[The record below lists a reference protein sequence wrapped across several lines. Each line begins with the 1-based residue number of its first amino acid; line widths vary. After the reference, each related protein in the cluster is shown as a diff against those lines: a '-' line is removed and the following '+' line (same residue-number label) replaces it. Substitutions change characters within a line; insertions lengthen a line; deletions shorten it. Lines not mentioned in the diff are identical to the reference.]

1 LITATPVLAAAD
13 HGPRGRSVIQ
23 VLQEPARLD
32 ALRKLALANLQPE
45 EPFDRLTRL
54 AAFVCAAPT
63 ALLTFVAADAEHFK
77 STLGLPARLSHL
89 RMTSLDYSICQYA
102 VEARAPL
109 VVPDT
114 RKHPLLRTS
123 LAVTELGVAAYAGA
137 PLVTS
142 SGQCLGAI
150 SVLDWAPREWTD
162 DQVAMLEDL
171 AATAVTELE
180 LRRELSERVRVESA
194 LRESET
200 RLHSLIDQTSD
211 IIAVVDENGVIRYGS
226 PSVGPVLGYAPG
238 ELLGRNAKDLV
249 HPADLARVLEA
260 HRAAVRDPS
269 TAQHGVEFRCLHRDG
284 TWRVIEALGSML
296 QYRSAGPQVV
306 LTLRDVTE
314 RHQAETALRD
324 SEERLRLTL
333 DAGKLGIWDWD
344 IPNDRVTWSDRVYT
358 LHGLTPETF
367 GGRAE
372 DFTAVIHPEDRP
384 RVWDAVRLA
393 LAERADYAIEFR
405 AVHPTTGETRWVWT
419 NGRVLFG
426 EDGDP
431 QRMLGATLDVTER
444 HRDEE
449 ALRASHEQLRLL
461 ARRLDEVRDEE
472 LTRLS
477 REIHDELGHAL
488 TALRLDLG
496 WLVPRLRRNRAPVPR
511 KAAEMLTLV
520 DDTID
525 SVRRIAGR
533 LRPPVLDD
541 FGLTP
546 ALESLLARF
555 LRKTGLEVDLQ
566 TDSGDVPPP
575 ARRALYRIVQ
585 EALTNVVRHAE
596 ARTVRVRLESSPEAV
611 VLEIADDGRGIP
623 PGMIDDPGSL
633 GLVGMR
639 ERAAALGADFQV
651 VAGPNGGTTVR
662 VAVPR

>member
-1 LITATPVLAAAD
+1 M
-13 HGPRGRSVIQ
+13 IQ
-23 VLQEPARLD
+23 VLQDPARLD

-63 ALLTFVAADAEHFK
+63 ALLTFVAQDAEHFK

-89 RMTSLDYSICQYA
+89 RGTSLDYSICQYA
-102 VEARAPL
+102 VEAHGPL

-114 RKHPLLRTS
+114 RQHPVLRTN

-150 SVLDWAPREWTD
+150 SVLDWAPREWTH

-180 LRRELSERVRVESA
+180 LRRELSERARVESA

-226 PSVGPVLGYAPG
+226 PSVEPVLGYAPE
-238 ELLGRNAKDLV
+238 ELIGRNAKDLV
-249 HPADLARVLEA
+249 HPADIGRVLEA

-344 IPNDRVTWSDRVYT
+344 IPSDRVTWSDRVYT

-384 RVWDAVRLA
+384 KVWEAVRLA
-393 LAERADYAIEFR
+393 LSARADYAIEFR
-405 AVHPTTGETRWVWT
+405 AVHPNTGETRWVWT

-444 HRDEE
+444 RRDEE

-525 SVRRIAGR
+525 SVRRIAGH

-546 ALESLLARF
+546 ALESLLERF

-566 TDSGDVPPP
+566 TDSADVPPP

-596 ARTVRVRLESSPEAV
+596 ARTVRVRLESSPQAV

-639 ERAAALGADFQV
+639 ERAAALGAEFQV
-651 VAGPNGGTTVR
+651 GAGPTGGTTVR

>member
-1 LITATPVLAAAD
+1 MTLVDA
-13 HGPRGRSVIQ
+13 
-23 VLQEPARLD
+23 LQEPARLD
-32 ALRKLALANLQPE
+32 ALRTLALANLQPE

-63 ALLTFVAADAEHFK
+63 ALLTFVASDAEHFK
-77 STLGLPARLSHL
+77 SALGLPSRLAHL
-89 RMTSLDYSICQYA
+89 RGTTLEYSICQYA
-102 VEARAPL
+102 VESRAPL

-114 RKHPLLRTS
+114 AVHPLLRGN

-137 PLVTS
+137 PLLTS
-142 SGQCLGAI
+142 SGQCLGTI
-150 SVLDWAPREWTD
+150 SVLDWKPREWTD
-162 DQVAMLEDL
+162 EQVAMLEDL

-180 LRRELSERVRVESA
+180 LRRELSERARVEAA
-194 LRESET
+194 LRESEA
-200 RLHSLIDQTSD
+200 RYHSLVDQTSD

-226 PSVGPVLGYAPG
+226 HSVETVLGYAPE
-238 ELLGRNAKDLV
+238 ELVGRRAAELV
-249 HPADLARVLEA
+249 HPADVGRVLEA
-260 HRAAVRDPS
+260 HHAAVRDPS
-269 TAQHGVEFRCLHRDG
+269 AAGRGVEFRCRHQDG
-284 TWRVIEALGSML
+284 TWRTIEALGSML

-314 RHQAETALRD
+314 RRRAEAALRD
-324 SEERLRLTL
+324 TAERLRLTL

-344 IPNDRVTWSDRVYT
+344 IPNDHVTWSDRVYT

-367 GGRAE
+367 GGRVE
-372 DFTAVIHPEDRP
+372 DFTAVIHPDDRSK
-384 RVWDAVRLA
+384 VWGAVRRA
-393 LAERADYAIEFR
+393 LEERADYAVEFR
-405 AVHPTTGETRWVWT
+405 AVHPDSGETRWVWT

-426 EDGDP
+426 EHGAP
-431 QRMLGATLDVTER
+431 ERMLGATLDVTER
-444 HRDEE
+444 RQGEE

-488 TALRLDLG
+488 TALRLDLA
-496 WLVPRLRRNRAPVPR
+496 WLLPRLRRNRDPVPR
-511 KAAEMLTLV
+511 KAAEMLALV

-525 SVRRIAGR
+525 TVRRIAAQ
-533 LRPPVLDD
+533 LRPPVLEDL
-541 FGLTP
+541 GLAP
-546 ALESLLARF
+546 ALESLLERF
-555 LRKTGLEVDLQ
+555 LRKTTLQVDLQ
-566 TDSGDVPPP
+566 AESAEVPPP

-596 ARTVRVRLESSPEAV
+596 ARTVRVRLDSSPELV

-623 PGMIDDPGSL
+623 PGMIEDPRSL

-639 ERAAALGADFQV
+639 ERAAALGGEFQV
-651 VAGPNGGTTVR
+651 FSGPIGGTTVR

>member
-1 LITATPVLAAAD
+1 VTLVD
-13 HGPRGRSVIQ
+13 

-54 AAFVCAAPT
+54 AAFVCSAPT
-63 ALLTFVAADAEHFK
+63 ALLTFVAHDAEHFK
-77 STLGLPARLSHL
+77 SATGLPPELSHL
-89 RMTSLDYSICQYA
+89 RWTTLDHSICQYA
-102 VEARAPL
+102 VAARAPL

-114 RKHPLLRTS
+114 SEHPLLRTN
-123 LAVTELGVAAYAGA
+123 LAVTEFGIAAYAGA
-137 PLVTS
+137 PLITS
-142 SGQCLGAI
+142 AGQCLGTI
-150 SVLDWAPREWTD
+150 SVLDWTPRDWTAE
-162 DQVAMLEDL
+162 QVAMLEDL

-180 LRRELSERVRVESA
+180 LRRELSERARVETA

-200 RLHSLIDQTSD
+200 RYHSLVDQTSD
-211 IIAVVDENGVIRYGS
+211 IIAVVDESALIRYGS
-226 PSVGPVLGYAPG
+226 PSVEAVLGYDPD
-238 ELLGRNAKDLV
+238 ELVGGSAADLV
-249 HPADLARVLEA
+249 HPADIPRVLEA
-260 HRAAVRDPS
+260 HYAAVRDP
-269 TAQHGVEFRCLHRDG
+269 TAAQRSVEFRCRHKDG

-314 RHQAETALRD
+314 RWRAEAALRD
-324 SEERLRLTL
+324 SEERLRLAL

-344 IPNDRVTWSDRVYT
+344 VPNDRVTWSERVYQ

-367 GGRAE
+367 GGRVE
-372 DFTAVIHPEDRP
+372 EFTAVIHPEDR
-384 RVWDAVRLA
+384 AKVREGVRRA
-393 LAERADYAIEFR
+393 LHERADYAVEFR
-405 AVHPTTGETRWVWT
+405 VIHPATGETRWVWT

-426 EDGDP
+426 EDGTP

-444 HRDEE
+444 LLAEE

-472 LTRLS
+472 LIRLS

-496 WLVPRLRRNRAPVPR
+496 WLLPRLRRNREPVPR
-511 KAAEMLTLV
+511 KAAEMLALL

-525 SVRRIAGR
+525 SVRRIAGQ
-533 LRPPVLDD
+533 LRPPVLEDL
-541 FGLTP
+541 GLGP
-546 ALESLLARF
+546 ALESLLERF
-555 LRKTGLEVDLQ
+555 LRKSGLEVDLQ
-566 TDSGDVPPP
+566 AETAEVPPA

-585 EALTNVVRHAE
+585 EALTNVVRHAG
-596 ARTVRVRLESSPEAV
+596 ARKVRVRLESSPEQV
-611 VLEIADDGRGIP
+611 VMEIADDGRGIP
-623 PGMIDDPGSL
+623 PGMIHDPHSL

-639 ERAAALGADFQV
+639 ERAAALGADFEV
-651 VAGPNGGTTVR
+651 VAGPTGGTTVR